1 MASDS
6 PLPIRLAQTLGI
18 TTSLIFAG
26 VNASLSI
33 FLIPRILES
42 PTPLLL
48 KQWSRMYEAGKAVGR
63 PAGAIAALS
72 FFYLSYHH
80 HTTSVS
86 SFVDNSQAWGYLT
99 AGLLSIGIVPYTIL
113 VIMPTNNKLL
123 KKADETRAL
132 EKEDHVVKVGLGEET
147 AHQLADWWGVLNLG
161 RGVMLTA
168 SGVLGLWL
176 ALN

>member
-1 MASDS
+1 
-6 PLPIRLAQTLGI
+6 
-18 TTSLIFAG
+18 
-26 VNASLSI
+26 
-33 FLIPRILES
+33 
-42 PTPLLL
+42 
-48 KQWSRMYEAGKAVGR
+48 MYESGKAVGR

-86 SFVDNSQAWGYLT
+86 SFVDNSHAWGYLT

-113 VIMPTNNKLL
+113 VIMPTNNKLM
-123 KKADETRAL
+123 KKVDETKSL
-132 EKEDHVVKVGLGEET
+132 GKEDQVVEVGLGEET

-161 RGVMLTA
+161 RGAMLIA

>member
-26 VNASLSI
+26 ANASLSI

-48 KQWSRMYEAGKAVGR
+48 KQWNHTYERGKAIGPPFGVV
-63 PAGAIAALS
+63 AALS
-72 FFYLSYHH
+72 FFYLSYHF
-80 HTTSVS
+80 HTSSTSA
-86 SFVDNSQAWGYLT
+86 FVNNTNAWGYLT
-99 AGLLSIGIVPYTIL
+99 AGLLSIGIVPYTML
-113 VIMPTNNKLL
+113 VLMPTNDKMK
-123 KKADETRAL
+123 KKADETKSL
-132 EKEDHVVKVGLGEET
+132 EKEDHVVEIGLGEET

-161 RGVMLTA
+161 RGAMLTA